1 MMTINMIMMYMIIQT
16 IYRENPIQSPINI
29 DTRRTITNPNTIS
42 GATNSTNSSCAPVCI
57 CPYTTVKELQ

>member
-16 IYRENPIQSPINI
+16 IYREYPIQSPINI

-42 GATNSTNSSCAPVCI
+42 GATNSTNSRCASVCI